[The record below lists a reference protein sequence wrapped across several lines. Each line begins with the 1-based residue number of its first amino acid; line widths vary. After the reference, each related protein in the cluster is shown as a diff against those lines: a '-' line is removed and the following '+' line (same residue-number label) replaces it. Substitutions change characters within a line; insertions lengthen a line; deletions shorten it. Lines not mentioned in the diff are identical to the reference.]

1 MFDTISVYDKSIL
14 KSIPRMIRETGSK
27 TEVYNRLKDKI
38 PEYQNNSLAR
48 RIAAYTTDEIQKK
61 FRTPVYILVLLC
73 AIYAIS
79 ELGSLYVTFKHN
91 LLAFPV
97 LFVAALILGL
107 TIVFIFGF
115 LKYKLFAYT
124 TAISLCSLSFIS
136 IAINLFFTPDLQTA
150 VSFVHTIITIMFL
163 HFLRKNLFPEITFWG
178 NVRSDKEKV
187 FKFSS

>member
-1 MFDTISVYDKSIL
+1 MFDTVSVYDKSIL
-14 KSIPRMIRETGSK
+14 KSIPRMIEETGSK

-48 RIAAYTTDEIQKK
+48 RIAACTTDEMKKK
-61 FRTPVYILVLLC
+61 FSIAVYLLVLLC
-73 AIYAIS
+73 SIYAIS
-79 ELGSLYVTFKHN
+79 ELSSLYVTFKHD
-91 LLAFPV
+91 LFTFPVIFVTSLIVGLTLAF
-97 LFVAALILGL
+97 IW
-107 TIVFIFGF
+107 GF

-136 IAINLFFTPDLQTA
+136 ITINLFYTPDLQTA
-150 VSFVHTIITIMFL
+150 VSFIHTIITITFL

-178 NVRSDKEKV
+178 NVRSDKDKE